1 MSSTFD
7 NSDVQKLTASFNSLD
22 GHLKKNVKTAG
33 TVTARHVKDDAKALA
48 LADLGGGSA
57 RAYPFS
63 IGYDTIESAA
73 GIRWE
78 VGPDK
83 SRTQGALGNLIEYGS
98 RNNSAFGQLASALEA
113 NAGDF
118 ERGIEIA
125 AAQAL
130 EQALA

>member
-1 MSSTFD
+1 MSTTFD
-7 NSDVQKLTASFNSLD
+7 FSDVQRLVASFGSLD
-22 GHLKKNVKTAG
+22 GELKKNVKTAG
-33 TVTARHVKDDAKALA
+33 IVTARHVKDEWKALA

-63 IGYDTIESAA
+63 IGYDTIETAG

-98 RNNSAFGQLASALEA
+98 RNNSPFGQGASALEA
-113 NAGDF
+113 NTEDF

-130 EQALA
+130 ERALS

>member
-1 MSSTFD
+1 MSATFD
-7 NSDVQKLTASFNSLD
+7 FSDVQRLVASFGSLD
-22 GHLKKNVKTAG
+22 GELKKNVKIAG
-33 TVTARHVKDDAKALA
+33 TVTARHVKDDWKALA

-57 RAYPFS
+57 QAYPFS
-63 IGYDTIESAA
+63 IGYDTIETRG

-83 SRTQGALGNLIEYGS
+83 SRTQGPLGNLIEYGS
-98 RNNSAFGQLASALEA
+98 RNNSPFGQGASALEA
-113 NAGDF
+113 NTEDF

-130 EQALA
+130 ERALS